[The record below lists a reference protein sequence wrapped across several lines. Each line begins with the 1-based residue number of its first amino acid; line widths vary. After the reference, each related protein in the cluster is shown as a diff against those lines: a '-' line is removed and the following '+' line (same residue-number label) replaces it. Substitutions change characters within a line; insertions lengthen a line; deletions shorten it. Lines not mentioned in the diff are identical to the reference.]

1 MGPSPTN
8 PLRFTVN
15 APHENMGK
23 KSNAM
28 KYNRLPLLASLLI
41 PLASPAEEGL
51 LQPPSD
57 ANDYVRV
64 WSETIGVENVIRA
77 DRAHQLGNSL
87 DFYITTTNVL
97 DGFKALVR
105 LEEIN
110 GDAWKLTSPG
120 SGVPVPM
127 RPGERIEY
135 VVADRTGTEQ
145 HLPGHVALYRVDVRI
160 GDMDEPF
167 EETVGAS
174 LFHKETINGY
184 NDPTLNEFLVPVTI
198 RCFTPDITDIVSIE
212 ARTSKLLVR
221 NAAGELHEALSAY
234 TAAEL
239 GTLEFFLLGTTL
251 STTDRDQAVRVVH
264 VKTQCHDEALFTV
277 RPKSEFCIR
286 TVSFWNDVAIAS
298 DLGVEF
304 VRPQYK
310 DNNADG
316 ILDGSEDHA
325 WPVCYVRNTR
335 PSIQATLACADALQ
349 SGSVLVRAEAT
360 GFALP
365 ATTAPVSGGV
375 ATLPATLTAQ
385 PLANA
390 VDFQDPLT
398 VNWFVSTDAGA
409 TWESAGSST
418 NRFYV
423 IWDAPAIADTA
434 KRLETL
440 FYIGCRGAK
449 GVTGTTGADNGR
461 VLDAVWENQFR
472 TLHVTRACDGKV
484 LTYYGFRDNNDNGI
498 YDHGDDDMNWTASCK
513 WYEYGELIQNRNG
526 QCNSWADLMLNVLFA
541 QGIQWIL
548 PSQPAKIQGIVPNDS
563 SFDYFPDGIIINNW
577 QQYGNGKSF
586 GKTNHKLF
594 LIWNDNAGVMGSSV
608 SSSTINDTAWDVL
621 GVSGQG
627 NSPNPCSVFGRH
639 RILRIGDQ
647 FYDPSYGSGPFPN
660 LKDFADASLAGLSTL
675 WNTSAGLCDHLL
687 VPHRTSGSFDI
698 IPVKIQP

>member
-1 MGPSPTN
+1 MIPSPTI

-15 APHENMGK
+15 APHENMGR

-28 KYNRLPLLASLLI
+28 KYYRLPLLASLLI

-51 LQPPSD
+51 LPPPSD

-174 LFHKETINGY
+174 LFHKDAVNGY
-184 NDPTLNEFLVPVTI
+184 DDPTLREFLVPVTI
-198 RCFTPDITDIVSIE
+198 RCFTPDISDAVSIE
-212 ARTSKLLVR
+212 AETSQLLVR

-264 VKTQCHDEALFTV
+264 VKTQCHDEARFTV

-310 DNNADG
+310 DDNANG

-335 PSIQATLACADALQ
+335 PSIQATLACADASQ

-365 ATTAPVSGGV
+365 ATFAFSSSPAMRSTASATIVLSTVIGPEQHTLEPGARNSNLLPVKANGEVRLRSVVSRGRGGSVSTPILSFVRPAARAEVPVSM
-375 ATLPATLTAQ
+375 AFITA
-385 PLANA
+385 
-390 VDFQDPLT
+390 
-398 VNWFVSTDAGA
+398 
-409 TWESAGSST
+409 
-418 NRFYV
+418 
-423 IWDAPAIADTA
+423 
-434 KRLETL
+434 
-440 FYIGCRGAK
+440 
-449 GVTGTTGADNGR
+449 
-461 VLDAVWENQFR
+461 
-472 TLHVTRACDGKV
+472 
-484 LTYYGFRDNNDNGI
+484 
-498 YDHGDDDMNWTASCK
+498 
-513 WYEYGELIQNRNG
+513 
-526 QCNSWADLMLNVLFA
+526 
-541 QGIQWIL
+541 
-548 PSQPAKIQGIVPNDS
+548 
-563 SFDYFPDGIIINNW
+563 
-577 QQYGNGKSF
+577 
-586 GKTNHKLF
+586 
-594 LIWNDNAGVMGSSV
+594 V
-608 SSSTINDTAWDVL
+608 SSSPRKMEMMAGGASFAPRRWSLPAPAVIARRMSACLSMARITAERTVRKIAF
-621 GVSGQG
+621 S
-627 NSPNPCSVFGRH
+627 FGFEPGSR
-639 RILRIGDQ
+639 RLR
-647 FYDPSYGSGPFPN
+647 P
-660 LKDFADASLAGLSTL
+660 L
-675 WNTSAGLCDHLL
+675 
-687 VPHRTSGSFDI
+687 
-698 IPVKIQP
+698 

>member
-1 MGPSPTN
+1 MIPSPTI

-15 APHENMGK
+15 APHENMGR

-28 KYNRLPLLASLLI
+28 KYYRLPLLASLLI

-51 LQPPSD
+51 LPPPSD

-174 LFHKETINGY
+174 LFHKDAVNGY
-184 NDPTLNEFLVPVTI
+184 DDPTLREFLVPVTI
-198 RCFTPDITDIVSIE
+198 RCFTPDISDAVSIE
-212 ARTSKLLVR
+212 AETSQLLVR

-264 VKTQCHDEALFTV
+264 VKTQCHDEARFTV

-310 DNNADG
+310 DDNANG

-335 PSIQATLACADALQ
+335 PSIQATLACADASQ

-365 ATTAPVSGGV
+365 ATPAPVSGGV
-375 ATLPATLTAQ
+375 ATLPATLTTQ

-423 IWDAPAIADTA
+423 TWDAPEIADTA

-472 TLHVTRACDGKV
+472 TLHVTRASDGKV
-484 LTYYGFRDNNDNGI
+484 LTYYGFHDNNDNGV
-498 YDHGDDDMNWTASCK
+498 YDE
-513 WYEYGELIQNRNG
+513 EYDNDRNNPSQCRWWQFHELIQYQNG
-526 QCNSWADLMLNVLFA
+526 QCASWAQLMLFTLHA
-541 QGIQWIL
+541 QGIMNLL
-548 PSQPAKIQGIVPNDS
+548 PSQEIRIRILYPIGANLFTGMMFAV
-563 SFDYFPDGIIINNW
+563 NNW
-577 QQYGNGKSF
+577 ETKGEGQLPNPSFRQY
-586 GKTNHKLF
+586 TIVL
-594 LIWNDNAGVMGSSV
+594 LDAGVTG
-608 SSSTINDTAWDVL
+608 NDEPTAKPVDSAWDIP
-621 GVSGQG
+621 GVPGQG
-627 NSPNPCSVFGRH
+627 NSPNPCSYFNSHSIVG
-639 RILRIGDQ
+639 IGDK
-647 FYDPSYGSGPFPN
+647 FYDPSYGVGPFESAETYIN
-660 LKDFADASLAGLSTL
+660 ATFVGLVDLTKDK
-675 WNTSAGLCDHLL
+675 NNLL
-687 VPHRTSGSFDI
+687 VPHRTNGMFDVL
-698 IPVKIQP
+698 PVFLHN